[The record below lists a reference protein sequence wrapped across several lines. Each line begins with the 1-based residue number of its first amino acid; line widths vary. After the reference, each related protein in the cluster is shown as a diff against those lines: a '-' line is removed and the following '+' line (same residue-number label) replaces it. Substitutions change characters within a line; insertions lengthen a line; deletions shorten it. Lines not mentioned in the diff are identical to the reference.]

1 MRMKDST
8 VTPETVDTVEP
19 SAVGRLISPYGGSLG
34 DLMAGR
40 ERREELRAASRDW
53 PSWNLSARQVCDLE
67 LLLNGGFSPLP
78 GFMCRADYDS
88 VCRLMR
94 LADGT
99 LWPIPITLDVSEE
112 AARELERG
120 GKLVL
125 RDPEGVMLAVLH
137 VEESWRADKTE
148 EALRVF
154 GTASPEHPGVAY
166 LFDQANPYYVGGRLE
181 GIELPRHYDFRHLR
195 LSPLQL
201 RGEFS
206 KCGWSRV
213 VAFQTRNPMHRAHLE
228 LTLRAAETSERI
240 F

>member
-1 MRMKDST
+1 MPFD
-8 VTPETVDTVEP
+8 
-19 SAVGRLISPYGGSLG
+19 A
-34 DLMAGR
+34 
-40 ERREELRAASRDW
+40 
-53 PSWNLSARQVCDLE
+53 
-67 LLLNGGFSPLP
+67 
-78 GFMCRADYDS
+78 
-88 VCRLMR
+88 
-94 LADGT
+94 ADGT

-228 LTLRAAETSERI
+228 LTLRAARDVGANLLI
-240 F
+240 HPRWA